1 MVVINFKLTDVG
13 RVELAIV
20 KPEKLESVL
29 RICAAKSGLE
39 LAGIIAIRK
48 SRVIKGND
56 VVEDGDEIDVFPA
69 ISGG

>member
-1 MVVINFKLTDVG
+1 MVVVNFKLTDVG
-13 RVELAIV
+13 RVELVIV

-29 RICAAKSGLE
+29 RKCTAKSGLE
-39 LAGIIAIRK
+39 LGGIIAIRK